1 MCLKRSEKDTYA
13 IYAPSPN
20 WHRDWENFV
29 CEKSSEPPG
38 PISNAAISTTKNGV
52 TRLIRRDCNY
62 FQVNESI
69 WNFLYS
75 IYGGGPELIIRS
87 NSTMNSN
94 LDDQISSS
102 NKPAVT
108 FV

>member
-1 MCLKRSEKDTYA
+1 
-13 IYAPSPN
+13 
-20 WHRDWENFV
+20 
-29 CEKSSEPPG
+29 PPG
-38 PISNAAISTTKNGV
+38 PISNAAISTTKNG
-52 TRLIRRDCNY
+52 LAHCNH

-75 IYGGGPELIIRS
+75 IYGGGPELIIRP

-94 LDDQISSS
+94 SNSNVDDQISSS

-108 FV
+108 SV